1 MQPDLDT
8 SAIADLVGSDA
19 QRRGAEYARLGRVQ
33 QARWAADGTVLD
45 GTVQGSRATPYK
57 VNILFRPDHG
67 SGDRLA
73 PAAGVCSCPMHMTCK
88 HVAAT
93 LFAARAQRD
102 SGGNPGTPSWESQ
115 LRMLAASGAGHSG
128 NDPLALE
135 FNYRPRPYPEL
146 TIAPLTVGK
155 KGTWIRNNLS
165 WSAFAH
171 PGYHTW
177 DPQQTEVLSGIA
189 TLVYEELWTS
199 YRPGHV
205 QLNRV
210 PAGPLWTLLIEAV
223 AADIP
228 LLVDRAGKTTVTLE
242 AEPARAQ
249 LDACNDSS
257 GLSIKPEIVIGD
269 ESFPTDQVAM
279 FGKPQRLLVVGEPDG
294 SLRLAKL
301 EQTIPQQV
309 SPIFANPGGIH
320 VPAED
325 QSRFLDQYFSRL
337 RRQVAVGSSD
347 DSFTPPAQRQP
358 QLRLAL
364 QPHPDHALELAWDW
378 WYRRD
383 EDDPGELVSLIAGLG
398 SADRDITAEQQ
409 ILASLDLRR
418 FDLLTDNTPAR
429 SLLARTVLREH
440 DMINFRE
447 SILPELE
454 GKPGLVIET
463 SEELPNYQPAESE
476 PLITVRTDEIEGE
489 RDWFDL
495 SVDVRVDGQQ
505 VPFSGLF
512 TALAVGKPMMILPDG
527 TYFSLDRPEFQ
538 RLAELID
545 EARQLGEPRPDGVQ
559 INRFQID
566 WWAEL
571 VELGVVTH
579 QAQAWQSAV
588 AGLTGELEQ
597 PRIEPPAGF
606 TGDLRDYQRD
616 GLDWLAFLHD
626 HQLGGVLADD
636 MGLGKTLQ
644 ALALICHAR
653 SRAQPG
659 AAPFLVVA
667 PTSVVGN
674 WAAEAERFAPLLKV
688 VVITETQRRSGC
700 DLTQLTADADLVI
713 TSYTLLRIDIDG
725 YRLIDWSGLM
735 LDEAQ
740 FVKNH
745 QSKLYQCV
753 RRLPAPFRLAI
764 TGTPLE
770 NNLAELWS
778 MFSITAPGLF
788 GGPKQFKDDYQRPIE
803 REGDEELLQQLRRR
817 IRPLMMRRSKQD
829 VAAELPSRQEQV
841 LELDLLPKHRR
852 VYQTHLQRERQKILG
867 LLDDLDNNRFEVFR
881 SLTLLRQLS
890 LDAGLHDQ
898 KYADIPSTK
907 LNALEELITEIT
919 SEDHRVLIFSQFTR
933 FLSRVA
939 DLLQGAG
946 IEHAYLDGR
955 TKNRDA
961 AINRFKNGSV
971 PVFLISLKAGGF
983 GLNLTEADYCIL
995 LDPWWNPATEQQA
1008 IDRTHRIGQ
1017 TKNVMVYRMVAK
1029 ETIEEKVMALK
1040 QEKAKLFAS
1049 VMDGGTARD
1058 GRLSANEIRELI
1070 A

>member
-1 MQPDLDT
+1 MEPDLDT
-8 SAIADLVGSDA
+8 SAIADLVGPEA
-19 QRRGAEYARLGRVQ
+19 QRRGAEYARLGRVRHT
-33 QARWAADGTVLD
+33 RWSTDGSALE
-45 GTVQGSRATPYK
+45 GTVQGSRAAPYR
-57 VNILFRPDHG
+57 VNVLFRTDHASAG
-67 SGDRLA
+67 RLR
-73 PAAGVCSCPMHMTCK
+73 PTAGVCSCPMHMTCK

-93 LFAARAQRD
+93 MVAARAQ
-102 SGGNPGTPSWESQ
+102 SGVGDNSATPQWESR
-115 LRMLAASGAGHSG
+115 LRMLATSDAGQPQT
-128 NDPLALE
+128 DPLAIE
-135 FNYRPRPYPEL
+135 FNYQARPYPEL

-165 WSAFAH
+165 WSNFVH
-171 PGYHTW
+171 LGYHTW
-177 DPQQTEVLSGIA
+177 DPQQAEVLSGIA

-205 QLNRV
+205 RLNRV
-210 PAGPLWTLLIEAV
+210 SAGPLWTLLTEAV
-223 AADIP
+223 AAGIG
-228 LLVDRAGKTTVTLE
+228 LVADRGGKTTVTLE
-242 AEPARAQ
+242 TEPARAQ
-249 LDACNDSS
+249 LDARDDSS
-257 GLSIKPEIVIGD
+257 GLSIKPEIVIG
-269 ESFPTDQVAM
+269 EENYGIDQVWV
-279 FGKPQRLLVVGEPDG
+279 FGKPQQIVATGQTPG
-294 SLRLAKL
+294 GLRLAKL
-301 EQTIPQQV
+301 DQTIPQRI
-309 SPIFANPGGIH
+309 SPLFSNPDGIQ
-320 VPAED
+320 VPAQD
-325 QSRFLDQYFSRL
+325 QTRFLDQYFSRL
-337 RRQVAVGSSD
+337 RRNVAVESSD
-347 DSFTPPAQRQP
+347 GSFTPPAQPQP

-364 QPHPDHALELAWDW
+364 QPHPDHVLELAWDW

-383 EDDPGELVSLIAGLG
+383 EDDPGELVSVIAGLG

-409 ILASLDLRR
+409 ILTSLDLER

-440 DMINFRE
+440 DMITFRE
-447 SILPELE
+447 SVLPELE
-454 GKPGLVIET
+454 DQPGLVIEIR
-463 SEELPNYQPAESE
+463 EELPNYQPAESE

-505 VPFSGLF
+505 VPFAGLF
-512 TALAVGKPMMILPDG
+512 KALAVGKPMMIMPDG

-545 EARQLGEPRPDGVQ
+545 EARQLGEPRSDGVK
-559 INRFQID
+559 INRYQID

-571 VELGVVTH
+571 VELGVVTQ
-579 QAQAWQSAV
+579 QARAWQSAV
-588 AGLTGELEQ
+588 AGLTGEVEQ
-597 PRIEPPAGF
+597 PRIEPPDGF
-606 TGDLRDYQRD
+606 SGTLRDYQRD
-616 GLDWLAFLHD
+616 GLDWLAFLYD

-653 SRAQPG
+653 SRAEPG
-659 AAPFLVVA
+659 APPFLVVA

-688 VVITETQRRSGC
+688 VVITETQRKSGC
-700 DLTQLTADADLVI
+700 DLRELTADADLVI
-713 TSYTLLRIDIDG
+713 TSYTLLRIDIEG

-745 QSKLYQCV
+745 QSKGYQSV
-753 RRLPAPFRLAI
+753 RRLSAPFRLAI

-788 GGPKQFKDDYQRPIE
+788 AGPTQFKDDYQRPIE
-803 REGDEELLQQLRRR
+803 REGDEDQLQQLRRR

-829 VAAELPSRQEQV
+829 VATELPGRQEQV

-867 LLDDLDNNRFEVFR
+867 LLDDLEHNRFEVFR

-890 LDAGLHDQ
+890 LDAGLHDS
-898 KYADIPSTK
+898 KYADVPSTK
-907 LNALEELITEIT
+907 LNALQELITDIT
-919 SEDHRVLIFSQFTR
+919 AEDHRVLIFSQFTR

-971 PVFLISLKAGGF
+971 PVFLVSLKAGGF

-1017 TKNVMVYRMVAK
+1017 TKNVMVYRMVAR

-1040 QEKAKLFAS
+1040 EEKAKLFAS